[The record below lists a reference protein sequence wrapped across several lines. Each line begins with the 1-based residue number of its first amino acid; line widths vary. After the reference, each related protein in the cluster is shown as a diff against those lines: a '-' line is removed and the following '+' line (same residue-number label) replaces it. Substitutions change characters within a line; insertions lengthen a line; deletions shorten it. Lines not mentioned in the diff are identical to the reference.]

1 MMADDI
7 CNPLNQ
13 ISNLSLSTGQHPDIL
28 KISKTIPIYKKG
40 SRLLV
45 SNYRPI
51 SLLSN
56 INKIIEKIV
65 FTRLCN
71 FLEKHKCL
79 YDLQFGFRTKHST
92 NHALIDITENI
103 RQSLDNKHIAC
114 GIFVDLQKA
123 FDIVNHDIL
132 IKKLSHY
139 GIRGIA
145 NNWISSYLR
154 QRSQFVTILG
164 FNSKT
169 KNIKHGVPQGSVLG
183 PYYF

>member
-71 FLEKHKCL
+71 FLEKHKCI

-123 FDIVNHDIL
+123 FD
-132 IKKLSHY
+132 
-139 GIRGIA
+139 
-145 NNWISSYLR
+145 
-154 QRSQFVTILG
+154 T
-164 FNSKT
+164 
-169 KNIKHGVPQGSVLG
+169 
-183 PYYF
+183 